1 MRCGA
6 VGRGAVRCS
15 SALTV
20 PHPQDIRLLN
30 AGKAPQKAAEIDR
43 DLDKADAMIRVLF
56 NDVQTLKDG
65 RHPQGE
71 QMYRRVY
78 RLHERLVAIRT
89 EYNLRLKSGAPVAA
103 QAPAALGQRPRQ
115 ELDDA
120 TLRYLQDLLAWV
132 EENQRRLGAAEWGV
146 DLPTVESHLGSHRGL
161 HQSIEEF
168 RAKIERARADEV
180 SRQPAADAASRP
192 HPSAPRRWRPRPDLP
207 FGVLLS
213 PGGAGCPR
221 GGCQRG
227 CHPVL
232 TARSPVGAALAGP
245 PQRLPGVPGQAGP
258 AVRQAAG
265 EAPGW
270 GPGRPEEAQGVGGR
284 GEDVWDMEKWG
295 GGWTGDVG
303 RKMLRGGGR
312 RRRVGGG
319 VQAHPIPAP
328 PPQNSSKSRLRHLES
343 LHAFV
348 SAATKELMWLNEK
361 EEEEVNFDWSDR
373 NPNMTAKKENY
384 SVRSA
389 GAAALC
395 RPPPAVPVPRC
406 PRLRTRLSSGVPSL
420 PRPCAWPPHGPSPSG
435 DRFVHG
441 ASCSQ
446 GQGGLSGAFSP
457 ISSHLIS
464 PHVLCCAACSRPAL

>member
-1 MRCGA
+1 MG
-6 VGRGAVRCS
+6 RCS

-89 EYNLRLKSGAPVAA
+89 EYNLRLKSGAPVTT
-103 QAPAALGQRPRQ
+103 QAPPALGQRPRQ

-180 SRQPAADAASRP
+180 SRQPAATAASRP
-192 HPSAPRRWRPRPDLP
+192 HPSAPRRWCPRPDLP

-213 PGGAGCPR
+213 PGGAGCPC
-221 GGCQRG
+221 GGC
-227 CHPVL
+227 CPVL
-232 TARSPVGAALAGP
+232 TARSPLGAALTRS
-245 PQRLPGVPGQAGP
+245 PQCLPGVPGQAGP

-265 EAPGW
+265 EELGW
-270 GPGRPEEAQGVGGR
+270 GLGGRGEEAQGVGGCV
-284 GEDVWDMEKWG
+284 GGVWDVEKWR
-295 GGWTGDVG
+295 GGW
-303 RKMLRGGGR
+303 RGMW
-312 RRRVGGG
+312 G
-319 VQAHPIPAP
+319 V
-328 PPQNSSKSRLRHLES
+328 K
-343 LHAFV
+343 
-348 SAATKELMWLNEK
+348 
-361 EEEEVNFDWSDR
+361 
-373 NPNMTAKKENY
+373 
-384 SVRSA
+384 
-389 GAAALC
+389 C
-395 RPPPAVPVPRC
+395 
-406 PRLRTRLSSGVPSL
+406 
-420 PRPCAWPPHGPSPSG
+420 
-435 DRFVHG
+435 
-441 ASCSQ
+441 
-446 GQGGLSGAFSP
+446 
-457 ISSHLIS
+457 
-464 PHVLCCAACSRPAL
+464 

>member
-1 MRCGA
+1 RLERLQRIVSKLQMESGLCEEQLNQA
-6 VGRGAVRCS
+6 DTLLQS
-15 SALTV
+15 
-20 PHPQDIRLLN
+20 DIRLLN

-89 EYNLRLKSGAPVAA
+89 EYNLRLKSGAPVAT
-103 QAPAALGQRPRQ
+103 QAPPALGQRPRQ

-180 SRQPAADAASRP
+180 SRQPAA
-192 HPSAPRRWRPRPDLP
+192 
-207 FGVLLS
+207 
-213 PGGAGCPR
+213 
-221 GGCQRG
+221 
-227 CHPVL
+227 
-232 TARSPVGAALAGP
+232 TA
-245 PQRLPGVPGQAGP
+245 
-258 AVRQAAG
+258 
-265 EAPGW
+265 
-270 GPGRPEEAQGVGGR
+270 
-284 GEDVWDMEKWG
+284 VWVW
-295 GGWTGDVG
+295 
-303 RKMLRGGGR
+303 
-312 RRRVGGG
+312 G
-319 VQAHPIPAP
+319 VQAHPIPSHP
-328 PPQNSSKSRLRHLES
+328 ISSLRPPQNSSKSRLRHLES

-384 SVRSA
+384 S
-389 GAAALC
+389 
-395 RPPPAVPVPRC
+395 
-406 PRLRTRLSSGVPSL
+406 
-420 PRPCAWPPHGPSPSG
+420 
-435 DRFVHG
+435 
-441 ASCSQ
+441 
-446 GQGGLSGAFSP
+446 
-457 ISSHLIS
+457 
-464 PHVLCCAACSRPAL
+464 